1 MEEKTNADCF
11 DGQSESAKTADV
23 RAALQNTEDCAA
35 ESSALSGAAPVGQN
49 PSGDEKAAGGGKNFK
64 NTLKKYFS
72 ATRIAYLALFTAL
85 SYVLYMPFLE
95 FWIIPAV
102 DFLKIDFSNVFVMIA
117 GFSLGPV
124 AAVVVGVLKEI
135 LHALTFSSTVGVGEL
150 ANIIVML
157 PYILV
162 PSIVYK
168 RHKGIKTVLI
178 TLAIGCVG
186 QTLLSFPVNC
196 FLNFPFYLG
205 FNWSAGMNFFLS
217 VWYWVMLFNFV
228 KTVLISVVVLVLYK
242 SVSRLIK
249 LTSEKFSR
257 KKSAE
262 GKKTE

>member
-1 MEEKTNADCF
+1 MEELEPLPETAEQPEK
-11 DGQSESAKTADV
+11 SAKKS
-23 RAALQNTEDCAA
+23 L
-35 ESSALSGAAPVGQN
+35 
-49 PSGDEKAAGGGKNFK
+49 KN
-64 NTLKKYFS
+64 YFS

-124 AAVVVGVLKEI
+124 AAVVVGILKEV
-135 LHALTFSSTVGVGEL
+135 LHALTFSSTVGIGEL

-157 PYILV
+157 PYILI

-168 RHKGIKTVLI
+168 KRKGIKTVLI
-178 TLAIGCVG
+178 TLAAGCVG
-186 QTLLSFPVNC
+186 QTLISFPVNC

-205 FNWSAGMNFFLS
+205 FNWTAGMNFFFT
-217 VWYWVMLFNFV
+217 VWYWVMLFNLV
-228 KTVLISVVVLVLYK
+228 KTVLISIVVLILYK

-249 LTSEKFSR
+249 FTNEKFSKR
-257 KKSAE
+257 KNK
-262 GKKTE
+262 